1 MARKYYLEN
10 CTKKGGRLL
19 GFMGV
24 LAVAFFATSSSAQ
37 AQSVGISNATITP
50 SGSSML
56 EVRSTGKGVLI
67 PRMSRAERLAINPP
81 VAAPSATNEGGLLVF
96 QHTAASGEPAGYYF
110 WDGAVWVR
118 LLDAGS
124 ADGWLLTGNTSTVP
138 GTDFLGT
145 TDNVDFRIKTFG
157 ADAFNITST
166 GKRLL
171 AYQDGSAAAPLISW
185 STDDNMGLYRI
196 GADILGFSTSG
207 AEAMRIGT
215 DGNVGIGLAVA
226 PLEKLDVQG
235 NIRLGRVA
243 ARSIF
248 IGDETTNAEDGKQ
261 LSILAGDAFNNGGL
275 GSIRYGG
282 DLVLQAGTGH
292 LENNTSGP
300 DAGGG
305 NLVLRS
311 GANHL
316 TATGGDDVDGGDI
329 VFETGQAVG
338 AYVEKMRIKESGVV
352 NVNSLAGVGSRVVE
366 VDALGNLS
374 ATSTGSSGTV
384 TSIATGTGLTGGPI
398 TTSGTISI
406 ANDGVTTTQILN
418 GTVSNAD
425 LANMAAYTVK
435 VRDNAAAGAPS
446 DFAVG
451 TQSLLGRTTGG
462 FVSIQA
468 VTDGHVLRRTAGSI
482 GFSQM
487 PITDLS
493 GANNSVYYVNNS
505 GAFTALALGG
515 AGTVLQSNGA
525 GVAPTF
531 VAPSSLNQTLTIST
545 GLSGTSYNGSAAV
558 SIGIAND
565 GVTTTQ
571 ILNGTVANADLAN
584 MAALSVKGNATNGS
598 AAPTDIVAAADFQV
612 LRRSGT
618 AIGFGSI
625 NLASSAAVTGVLP
638 VANGGTGSSAQNW
651 VDLTTAQTAAGQKTW
666 SDLGIFSTGV
676 RVANGTAATPTVTFA
691 GSTTS
696 GLYQQAAN
704 AVGIATSGVER
715 LRITDLGIGILGGAP
730 TATNAVVV
738 NGKVKSTGINET
750 SDGRLKKNITAIES
764 ALSKVL
770 SLQGVTYDWRREEFP
785 ERNFLVGKQYGL
797 IAQELERIIPEL
809 VDTDEEGWK
818 SIEYSHL
825 VPVLIEA
832 IKEQQ
837 AIINA
842 QQSELTS
849 MKGLKDKVDAL
860 NASVELLNEHIRTSQ
875 K

>member
-10 CTKKGGRLL
+10 CANKGSRLL
-19 GFMGV
+19 GFMGI
-24 LAVAFFATSSSAQ
+24 LAVSFFATSSSAQ

-196 GADILGFSTSG
+196 GADVLGFSTSG

-215 DGNVGIGLAVA
+215 DGNVGIGLTVA

-248 IGDETTNAEDGKQ
+248 VGDETNNAEDGKQ
-261 LSILAGDAFNNGGL
+261 LSILAGDAFNNGGV
-275 GSIRYGG
+275 GAIRYGG

-292 LENNTSGP
+292 LENNNL
-300 DAGGG
+300 DNFDAAGGD
-305 NLVLRS
+305 LILRS

-316 TATGGDDVDGGDI
+316 TTALLSDDFDGGDI

-338 AYVEKMRIKESGVV
+338 AYVEKMRIRENGVV
-352 NVNSLAGVGSRVVE
+352 NINSLAGVGSRVVE

-451 TQSLLGRTTGG
+451 TESVLGRNGGG
-462 FVSIQA
+462 FVSIA
-468 VTDGHVLRRTAGSI
+468 AATNGHVLRRTGGSI

-493 GANNSVYYVNNS
+493 GTNNSVYYVSNT
-505 GAFTALALGG
+505 GVVTALALGG
-515 AGTVLQSNGA
+515 AGTVLQSA
-525 GVAPTF
+525 GPTAAPVFTTT
-531 VAPSSLNQTLTIST
+531 AALMQDLTIST
-545 GLSGTSYNGSAAV
+545 GLALSSGTVYDGSTALTL
-558 SIGIAND
+558 SM
-565 GVTTTQ
+565 
-571 ILNGTVANADLAN
+571 AN
-584 MAALSVKGNATNGS
+584 MAALSVKGNATNAA
-598 AAPTDIVAAADFQV
+598 AAPTDIAAASDFQV
-612 LRRSGT
+612 LRRSGA

-638 VANGGTGSSAQNW
+638 VANGGTGSSSQNW

-666 SDLGIFSTGV
+666 SDLGTFSTGV
-676 RVANGTAATPTVTFA
+676 RVANGTAAAPTVTFA

-696 GLYQQAAN
+696 GLYQQAAS

-849 MKGLKDKVDAL
+849 MRGLKDQVDAL
-860 NASVELLNEHIRTSQ
+860 KASVELLNEHIRTSQ

>member
-10 CTKKGGRLL
+10 CANKGGRLL

-24 LAVAFFATSSSAQ
+24 VAVTFFATSSSAQ

-67 PRMSRAERLAINPP
+67 PRMSSAERLAINPP

-185 STDDNMGLYRI
+185 SPDDNMGLYRI
-196 GADILGFSTSG
+196 GADVLGFSTSG

-215 DGNVGIGLAVA
+215 DGNVGIGLTVA

-261 LSILAGDAFNNGGL
+261 LSILAGDAFNNGG
-275 GSIRYGG
+275 GGAIRYGG

-292 LENNTSGP
+292 LIDNTSGS
-300 DAGGG
+300 DAAGGD
-305 NLVLRS
+305 LVLRS

-316 TATGGDDVDGGDI
+316 TATGVGDVDGGDI

-338 AYVEKMRIKESGVV
+338 AYSEKMRIKEDGVV

-398 TTSGTISI
+398 TSSGTIS
-406 ANDGVTTTQILN
+406 
-418 GTVSNAD
+418 
-425 LANMAAYTVK
+425 
-435 VRDNAAAGAPS
+435 
-446 DFAVG
+446 
-451 TQSLLGRTTGG
+451 
-462 FVSIQA
+462 
-468 VTDGHVLRRTAGSI
+468 
-482 GFSQM
+482 
-487 PITDLS
+487 
-493 GANNSVYYVNNS
+493 
-505 GAFTALALGG
+505 
-515 AGTVLQSNGA
+515 
-525 GVAPTF
+525 
-531 VAPSSLNQTLTIST
+531 
-545 GLSGTSYNGSAAV
+545 
-558 SIGIAND
+558 IAND

-598 AAPTDIVAAADFQV
+598 AAPTDIVAASDFQV

-638 VANGGTGSSAQNW
+638 VANGGTGSSSQNW

-666 SDLGIFSTGV
+666 SDLGTFSTGV
-676 RVANGTAATPTVTFA
+676 RVANGTAAAPTVTFA

-696 GLYQQAAN
+696 GLYQQAAS

-849 MKGLKDKVDAL
+849 MKGLKDQVDAL

>member
-10 CTKKGGRLL
+10 CANKGSRLL
-19 GFMGV
+19 GFLGI
-24 LAVAFFATSSSAQ
+24 LAVSFFATRSSAQ

-67 PRMSRAERLAINPP
+67 PRMSQAERLAINPP
-81 VAAPSATNEGGLLVF
+81 VAAPSASNEGGLLVF
-96 QHTAASGEPAGYYF
+96 QHTAASDPAGYYF

-215 DGNVGIGLAVA
+215 DGNVGIGLTVA

-248 IGDETTNAEDGKQ
+248 IGDETSNAEDGKQ
-261 LSILAGDAFNNGGL
+261 LSILAGDAFNNGG
-275 GSIRYGG
+275 GGAIRYGG

-292 LENNTSGP
+292 LIDNTSGS
-300 DAGGG
+300 DAAGGD
-305 NLVLRS
+305 LVLRS

-316 TATGGDDVDGGDI
+316 TATGVGDVDGGDI
-329 VFETGQAVG
+329 VFQAGQAVG
-338 AYVEKMRIKESGVV
+338 AYAEKMRIKQSGVV

-435 VRDNAAAGAPS
+435 GNFTAGPAAPADIA
-446 DFAVG
+446 A
-451 TQSLLGRTTGG
+451 T
-462 FVSIQA
+462 A
-468 VTDGHVLRRTAGSI
+468 DGHILRRTAG
-482 GFSQM
+482 
-487 PITDLS
+487 
-493 GANNSVYYVNNS
+493 
-505 GAFTALALGG
+505 AL
-515 AGTVLQSNGA
+515 
-525 GVAPTF
+525 
-531 VAPSSLNQTLTIST
+531 
-545 GLSGTSYNGSAAV
+545 
-558 SIGIAND
+558 
-565 GVTTTQ
+565 
-571 ILNGTVANADLAN
+571 
-584 MAALSVKGNATNGS
+584 
-598 AAPTDIVAAADFQV
+598 
-612 LRRSGT
+612 
-618 AIGFGSI
+618 GFGSI
-625 NLASSAAVTGVLP
+625 DLADADAVGTRGLRMEVQTVPRLRQLVLWHMEQALRMPSLPLGWQRVGLRWWRCSNLSTTATLM
-638 VANGGTGSSAQNW
+638 Q
-651 VDLTTAQTAAGQKTW
+651 DLTYRTAFGCRHN
-666 SDLGIFSTGV
+666 L
-676 RVANGTAATPTVTFA
+676 
-691 GSTTS
+691 
-696 GLYQQAAN
+696 
-704 AVGIATSGVER
+704 
-715 LRITDLGIGILGGAP
+715 
-730 TATNAVVV
+730 
-738 NGKVKSTGINET
+738 
-750 SDGRLKKNITAIES
+750 
-764 ALSKVL
+764 
-770 SLQGVTYDWRREEFP
+770 
-785 ERNFLVGKQYGL
+785 
-797 IAQELERIIPEL
+797 
-809 VDTDEEGWK
+809 
-818 SIEYSHL
+818 
-825 VPVLIEA
+825 
-832 IKEQQ
+832 
-837 AIINA
+837 
-842 QQSELTS
+842 
-849 MKGLKDKVDAL
+849 
-860 NASVELLNEHIRTSQ
+860 
-875 K
+875 